1 MGSLLRLLRA
11 LALPPFPTCLLCL
24 LALGLQSLNSGL
36 LLLDAVLH
44 APIQT
49 SCFLTHHQARKGRV
63 LLRLRYGLDLRRM
76 YDPLRSPP
84 ARSTRLLIHLLLL
97 CLLLLGLRL
106 GLLLLLARLRG
117 LLGLALVRPRGPR
130 SLRRLLVLLLFLLLH
145 HLNRLLLRCGQTL
158 ANILQFLDLLS
169 VPGHISLLL
178 VVHEGRQMGGQLG
191 TRAVR
196 VRRQRHARIDAVED
210 PLRLYV
216 LTLQA
221 HALLRPV
228 NHVVRYTR
236 VRRAVGG
243 LGPVPS
249 HLGAEGHS
257 AQLHPLQRHLA
268 VEEEHVTAK

>member
-130 SLRRLLVLLLFLLLH
+130 SLRRLLVLLLFLGVVVVVLVELVVV
-145 HLNRLLLRCGQTL
+145 LVVAALLRHRLRGL
-158 ANILQFLDLLS
+158 EI
-169 VPGHISLLL
+169 
-178 VVHEGRQMGGQLG
+178 
-191 TRAVR
+191 
-196 VRRQRHARIDAVED
+196 QRHAGR
-210 PLRLYV
+210 
-216 LTLQA
+216 
-221 HALLRPV
+221 
-228 NHVVRYTR
+228 
-236 VRRAVGG
+236 RRARRSCHFP
-243 LGPVPS
+243 LN
-249 HLGAEGHS
+249 HLHICARNGRRALWLS
-257 AQLHPLQRHLA
+257 LHLA
-268 VEEEHVTAK
+268 RWE